1 MKRKIFRILFVLGLM
16 VSFFENAAA
25 ATKPI
30 EGTSLA
36 NQSPYNL
43 SYILQ
48 VTVGENNYKK
58 SSATLIAPN
67 ILLTVAHGIADEQ
80 TGNISEET
88 TSASALR
95 ANLPATYTNSS
106 DIYRSPNS
114 ENPFIIYPFY
124 SGAWNRVNDIALVK
138 ITDPSSETSNINTSQ
153 VRLRVYRNLQ
163 QLRGK
168 KFTIVSNTINL
179 PGRWVY
185 ETGKITK
192 IRPDGLLETN
202 ISGVKGQSGSSIIID
217 GQIIGIASAIE
228 NNKLLITPFTEQTK
242 INLFDPNGILNVEFY

>member
-1 MKRKIFRILFVLGLM
+1 M
-16 VSFFENAAA
+16 
-25 ATKPI
+25 
-30 EGTSLA
+30 
-36 NQSPYNL
+36 
-43 SYILQ
+43 
-48 VTVGENNYKK
+48 
-58 SSATLIAPN
+58 
-67 ILLTVAHGIADEQ
+67 
-80 TGNISEET
+80 
-88 TSASALR
+88 
-95 ANLPATYTNSS
+95 
-106 DIYRSPNS
+106 
-114 ENPFIIYPFY
+114 
-124 SGAWNRVNDIALVK
+124 VK

-202 ISGVKGQSGSSIIID
+202 ISGVKGQSGSSIIVD